1 MKDTGRQFI
10 LTFMSTILKPFWQ
23 RQSTLARNVSKN
35 SKVVHAH
42 PSHFAAT
49 RSAMVSAWW
58 GPTDTTQL
66 TQSPCL
72 LWPQRTSQSTHPMS
86 LSGVSGHGLLRRKC
100 PLMAQS
106 GHSHLPTF
114 SRCSFDHLMRAAGP
128 LLSWRDERFPFFND
142 INRVQFDGLVS
153 RPFIVNGAVGKC

>member
-1 MKDTGRQFI
+1 AIQPRELTKFVDMKDTGRQFI

-58 GPTDTTQL
+58 GPPDTTQL
-66 TQSPCL
+66 TQSPCV
-72 LWPQRTSQSTHPMS
+72 LWPSADVRTHPMS
-86 LSGVSGHGLLRRKC
+86 LSGVKR
-100 PLMAQS
+100 
-106 GHSHLPTF
+106 T
-114 SRCSFDHLMRAAGP
+114 
-128 LLSWRDERFPFFND
+128 
-142 INRVQFDGLVS
+142 
-153 RPFIVNGAVGKC
+153 